1 MMTCGAQSKPGLAGA
16 CSSLE
21 HHQTKAGVPTFADGT
36 DSLRP
41 NLTLFLSFRSHRP
54 GVDGRFTRD
63 EAFARFRALLD
74 HVLFL
79 SSDDVWHRANDG
91 GAARAETHGPRRR
104 TRAR

>member
-41 NLTLFLSFRSHRP
+41 NLTLFLSFPVASQ
-54 GVDGRFTRD
+54 
-63 EAFARFRALLD
+63 AFIFSYC
-74 HVLFL
+74 HTIV
-79 SSDDVWHRANDG
+79 S
-91 GAARAETHGPRRR
+91 
-104 TRAR
+104 